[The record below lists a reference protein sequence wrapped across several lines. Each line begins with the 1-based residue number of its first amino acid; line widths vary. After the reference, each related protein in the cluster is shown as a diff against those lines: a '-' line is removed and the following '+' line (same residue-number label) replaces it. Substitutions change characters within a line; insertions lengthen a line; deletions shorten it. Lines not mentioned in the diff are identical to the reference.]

1 MDVAHHEGFHARL
14 CVEYVGEE
22 EEKEELVS
30 VSRAAEVKE
39 VEGKAGEAGTHG
51 VTLWKHIMIS
61 ELFAF
66 SFFQKCLYTVP
77 TLLPPFALVS
87 VPAS

>member
-1 MDVAHHEGFHARL
+1 MAYSESLGDRTVYLVAFTRREGM
-14 CVEYVGEE
+14 E
-22 EEKEELVS
+22 
-30 VSRAAEVKE
+30 RA
-39 VEGKAGEAGTHG
+39 GKTGEAGTHG

>member
-1 MDVAHHEGFHARL
+1 MDVDHHEGFHAHLR
-14 CVEYVGEE
+14 VEYVGEE

-39 VEGKAGEAGTHG
+39 VEGKTGEAGTHG

-61 ELFAF
+61 I
-66 SFFQKCLYTVP
+66 
-77 TLLPPFALVS
+77 
-87 VPAS
+87 